1 MFLEVFPML
10 EEPEEEDGNDS
21 VLHHHRLWHL
31 FCVSDLRTK
40 RIGKSYSIFFPN
52 QVHESF
58 IIPTGVDPLRWEDWL
73 LSINEHL
80 MKDTNSNTRRCQ

>member
-1 MFLEVFPML
+1 MWFDSDTNFFLFGHMFLEVFPML

-40 RIGKSYSIFFPN
+40 RIG
-52 QVHESF
+52 ESF
-58 IIPTGVDPLRWEDWL
+58 
-73 LSINEHL
+73 
-80 MKDTNSNTRRCQ
+80 SNFFSKPGS

>member
-31 FCVSDLRTK
+31 FCVSDLRAK
-40 RIGKSYSIFFPN
+40 QIGESYSN
-52 QVHESF
+52 SF
-58 IIPTGVDPLRWEDWL
+58 IGGYDILQHNSTMLNTG
-73 LSINEHL
+73 
-80 MKDTNSNTRRCQ
+80 